1 MNKMKTAILGSIL
14 MFLLSFNA
22 IPSLSAEPDFGGGRI
37 SLIQGQVFIQ
47 AKDEEGWTEASVNF
61 PVVDGDRIM
70 TEREGRLK
78 LQFQNGTYLRIGEE
92 SQVDIIALS
101 SDQENGF
108 FHLNQLEGRI
118 YVNHHPILG
127 KASSLYVDLF
137 YGVLSSHVPSRFKID
152 FVSSQVRISVLE
164 GGLEFKRDGRPIP
177 VAQGKMLIVGVS
189 GYAEVTQLNGRDEW
203 DRWNKARDRE
213 LLQRQYV

>member
-177 VAQGKMLIVGVS
+177 VLKGKC
-189 GYAEVTQLNGRDEW
+189 
-203 DRWNKARDRE
+203 
-213 LLQRQYV
+213 

>member
-70 TEREGRLK
+70 TEREGRVE

-108 FHLNQLEGRI
+108 FHLNQLEGKI

-177 VAQGKMLIVGVS
+177 VLKGKC
-189 GYAEVTQLNGRDEW
+189 
-203 DRWNKARDRE
+203 
-213 LLQRQYV
+213 